1 MQAVVIAEPG
11 GPEVLTLAEVPD
23 PVPGSGEVLLSV
35 AATAVNRADLLQ
47 RQGHYPPPPGAPAW
61 PGLECSGTVT
71 DLGEGVTS
79 WARGDRVCALLPGGG
94 YAEEVAVPEGLL
106 MPLPDG
112 IGLEEAAAL
121 PEAVCT
127 VHSNVFALAG
137 LTAGQTLLVHGG
149 SSGVGTMAIQL
160 ARQAGATVA
169 VTAGTTGKLR
179 RCSDLGAQILVNYR
193 EEDFVEQVRRHTDGH
208 GADVVLDTIGA
219 KYLERNMKVLAHRG
233 RIVTIGL
240 MGGRRGEL
248 DLGTMIAK
256 QATLMGTS
264 LRNRPLDERVS
275 LCADV
280 VRNIWPLLATRR
292 VHPVVHARL
301 PLAQAAQAHRM
312 VAESQHV
319 GKVLLHL

>member
-1 MQAVVIAEPG
+1 MQAVVITEPG
-11 GPEVLTLAEVPD
+11 GPEVLKLTEVPD
-23 PVPGSGEVLLSV
+23 PVPGPGEVLLSV

-71 DLGEGVTS
+71 GLGEGVTS
-79 WARGDRVCALLPGGG
+79 WACGDRVCALLPGGG
-94 YAEEVAVPEGLL
+94 YAEKVAVPEGLL
-106 MPLPDG
+106 MPLPEG
-112 IGLEEAAAL
+112 IGLQEAAAL

-127 VHSNVFALAG
+127 VHSNVFALAE
-137 LTAGQTLLVHGG
+137 LAAGQTLLVHGG

-169 VTAGTTGKLR
+169 VTAGTADKLR
-179 RCSDLGAQILVNYR
+179 RCAELGAQILVNYR
-193 EEDFVEQVRRHTDGH
+193 EEDFVEHVRLHTDGR

-219 KYLERNMKVLAHRG
+219 KYLERNVKVLAHRG

-248 DLGTMIAK
+248 DLGAMITK

-280 VRNIWPLLATRR
+280 VRNVWPLLATGR
-292 VHPVVHARL
+292 VHPVVHAGL
-301 PLAQAAQAHRM
+301 PLAQAAQAHRL
-312 VAESQHV
+312 VASSQHV
-319 GKVLLHL
+319 GKVLLHV